1 MFETKKDDVV
11 NIKKLVVI
19 EKLSSSLFV
28 SKAWFPSPFVILDV
42 NGIPFWV
49 AWSKSTK
56 DSFFNFI
63 ALPVKF
69 EGEASTLKVN
79 AANIFTV
86 LRSFFRSFVWYFSIL
101 NRNVIVVLQ
110 SSLAQVISITVTFY
124 SLFFGI
130 IFVDSLRGK

>member
-1 MFETKKDDVV
+1 M
-11 NIKKLVVI
+11 
-19 EKLSSSLFV
+19 
-28 SKAWFPSPFVILDV
+28 
-42 NGIPFWV
+42 
-49 AWSKSTK
+49 
-56 DSFFNFI
+56 NFI

-69 EGEASTLKVN
+69 EGEASKLQIN
-79 AANIFTV
+79 AANITTI

-110 SSLAQVISITVTFY
+110 SSLAQVILITVTFY